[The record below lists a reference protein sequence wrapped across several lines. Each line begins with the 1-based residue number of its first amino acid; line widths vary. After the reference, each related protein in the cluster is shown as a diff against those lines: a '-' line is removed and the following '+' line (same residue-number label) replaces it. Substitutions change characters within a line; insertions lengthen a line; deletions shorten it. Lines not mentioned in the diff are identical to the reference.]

1 MDTVFIVKDPI
12 AGLLG
17 NWSADL
23 TVASLLLRIL
33 LSLILP
39 RGFWWFAL
47 GAALIAFGIWAN
59 NRCC

>member
-1 MDTVFIVKDPI
+1 MRRRHER
-12 AGLLG
+12 G
-17 NWSADL
+17 NVIGYAAIGIGVL
-23 TVASLLLRIL
+23 IL

>member
-17 NWSADL
+17 NWAADL

-33 LSLILP
+33 LSLIL
-39 RGFWWFAL
+39 L
-47 GAALIAFGIWAN
+47 GGVFVLLLI
-59 NRCC
+59 RRKK